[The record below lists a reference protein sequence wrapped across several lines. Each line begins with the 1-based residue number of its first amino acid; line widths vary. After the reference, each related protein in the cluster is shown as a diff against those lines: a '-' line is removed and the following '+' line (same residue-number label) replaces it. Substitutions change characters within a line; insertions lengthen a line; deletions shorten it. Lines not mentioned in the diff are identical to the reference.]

1 MSLKRFEAQSHK
13 EAMRLVRAAMGAD
26 AIIVTS
32 RKTAQGFEVFALRE
46 EDLDNVVGE
55 APAEA
60 ASDITRQLLHDV
72 QEMRSLLQQQ
82 MNQNPPEDKRKWSY
96 LKLRS
101 SGYSEALARELITL
115 MPQHLSRSETRSE
128 AIEAWLTQQLAA
140 RLQHPQQDWDLLQH
154 QGVIALVGPTGVG
167 KTTTTAKLAAHYVM
181 QMGSESLLLVTTDS
195 YRVGAQQQL
204 ATYAELLN
212 VELFAMT
219 DDSDL
224 EVLAEK
230 IKNKRLVLVD
240 TVGMSQRD
248 HRLTQR
254 IASFSVPELGSKPR
268 LALLLNAASQQ
279 ATLHEVASVYQT
291 IAEQLELPLR
301 DCILTKTDEASCL
314 GGALDTAMHF
324 GLCLQAVSGGQQ
336 VPEDI
341 QAPDFN
347 ALVAASLTVTAE
359 THAFAE
365 SEGAQLSSGLS
376 PDSYALVSHAQVIRQ
391 CVEGLAAVVPDFAEV
406 SARIGDASTIGE
418 LPRQLPQATAW
429 ALWSA
434 PRPFQG
440 WGQLTPHIA
449 LDSAGLPLVDAV
461 LQHLCDD
468 AEVLQPN
475 QGHLF
480 DYLPNVTQLM
490 ALEQEQVA
498 WLAKPS
504 RNHHVVS
511 QGEKNSCVKVIA
523 RNGIDLD
530 QWTMTYRGEQ
540 RKVKL
545 RIAAVSLQRDSEET
559 LQLLGVKVSAGKAKG
574 SQFERF
580 FLVHSACTAEQTRC
594 LVDYML
600 LNDELPRLTRLAWQ
614 QLESNAAITENSV
627 EANNKRLYLSGVLAA
642 LASRVEHTQHQGGSQ
657 VRAQL
662 MALTQRSGRIEAS
675 KLMSAMWQV
684 IQAHEAF
691 RVVYQQEQ

>member
-13 EAMRLVRAAMGAD
+13 EAMRLVRAALGAD

-82 MNQNPPEDKRKWSY
+82 MNQNPPQDKRKWSY

-101 SGYSEALARELITL
+101 SGYSESLVRELIAL
-115 MPQHLSRSETRSE
+115 MPQHLSRSETHNE
-128 AIEAWLTQQLAA
+128 AVEEWLRQQLAA
-140 RLQHPQQDWDLLQH
+140 RLQHPQQDWDLLHH
-154 QGVIALVGPTGVG
+154 QGVVALVGPTGVG

-230 IKNKRLVLVD
+230 VKGKRLVLVD

-279 ATLHEVASVYQT
+279 ATLHEVASVYQA
-291 IAEQLELPLR
+291 IAQQLELPLR
-301 DCILTKTDEASCL
+301 DCILTKTDESSCL

-336 VPEDI
+336 VPEDL

-347 ALVAASLTVTAE
+347 ALVAGSLAVSAETNSLT
-359 THAFAE
+359 E
-365 SEGAQLSSGLS
+365 SEGPQLSSGLS
-376 PDSYALVSHAQVIRQ
+376 PDSYALMSHAQVIRQ
-391 CVEGLAAVVPDFAEV
+391 CIEGLAVVVPDFSEV
-406 SARIGDASTIGE
+406 SAVISDASTIGE
-418 LPRQLPQATAW
+418 LPRQLPPATVW

-449 LDSAGLPLVDAV
+449 LDAAGLPLVDAV
-461 LQHLCDD
+461 LQQLYDD
-468 AEVLQPN
+468 TESQKPIK
-475 QGHLF
+475 GHLF
-480 DYLPNVTQLM
+480 DFLPSVQQIT

-498 WLAKPS
+498 WLAKLN
-504 RNHHVVS
+504 RNHHVIS
-511 QGEKNSCVKVIA
+511 QGAKSSCAKVIV
-523 RNGIDLD
+523 NHGIDLD
-530 QWTMTYRGEQ
+530 EWTMTYRGEQ
-540 RKVKL
+540 RKIKL
-545 RIAAVSLQRDSEET
+545 RIAAVSLQRDSAET
-559 LQLLGVKVSAGKAKG
+559 LQLLGVKVSGGKAKG

-580 FLVHSACTAEQTRC
+580 FLVYSACTAEQARC

-614 QLESNAAITENSV
+614 HLESNAVIKENTV
-627 EANNKRLYLSGVLAA
+627 EANNKRLYLSGLLAA
-642 LASRVEHTQHQGGSQ
+642 LATRVEHTQDHGGSQ

-662 MALTQRSGRIEAS
+662 MALTQRSGRIEAN
-675 KLMSAMWQV
+675 KLMSAMRQI

-691 RVVYQQEQ
+691 RVVYQQE